1 MRTVIYLLEKRFIKG
16 KPATQELIKGHSA
29 TCVYS
34 EEEFTDKFENGE
46 LPPSHIFIDSVTDD
60 EFYRIID
67 EKTELFDY
75 EP

>member
-46 LPPSHIFIDSVTDD
+46 LPPSHIFLLQMMNFTGLLM
-60 EFYRIID
+60 R
-67 EKTELFDY
+67 KLNCLTMN
-75 EP
+75 PN